1 MGPKAVLKLYIAVII
16 TAGLAF
22 LLWLVPPA
30 LTQVPWLE
38 VLFFVAFSMATET
51 MPVYLPREITVS
63 VSFCVIYA
71 ALLIHGPG
79 VASLAA
85 AMGALVGNR
94 PGTPWHRVA
103 FNFAQLSLSA
113 GTAGMVFLWAGG
125 QVGHLNVVSSMFPIL
140 AGALAYFFVNSILI
154 SIAAGLSQDL
164 SPVDIWVSRIGSV
177 VVNYLVLIPLG
188 ILIAILF
195 LRDGIAGVLLLV
207 IPLALARF
215 SFQQYMDMRNV
226 YLDTIRAIAAT
237 VDAKD
242 SYTRGHSERVRSHSV
257 AIAKELELPEGEQE
271 IIEYMALLHD
281 TGKIGI
287 SEAILNK
294 NSHLTPGEYKL
305 VQQHPV
311 IGAQIVSEIGRFKK
325 ASAIVRHHH
334 EHYNGGGYPDGL
346 VGEEI
351 PLGARIITVADAY
364 DAMTSERPYRGAR
377 TNEEALVELQ
387 VNAGRQFD
395 PLVVEAFMRV
405 LVREG
410 KAYEP

>member
-1 MGPKAVLKLYIAVII
+1 MGPKPALKLYIAAII
-16 TAGLAF
+16 AAGLAF
-22 LLWLVPPA
+22 LVWLVPPA
-30 LTQVPWLE
+30 LMQVPWLE
-38 VLFFVAFSMATET
+38 VLFFVAFTMATEA

-71 ALLIHGPG
+71 VLLIHGPG

-94 PGTPWHRVA
+94 PGTPWYRIA

-113 GTAGMVFLWAGG
+113 GIAGMVFLWAGG
-125 QVGHLNVVSSMFPIL
+125 EVGHLKVLPHMLPIL
-140 AGALAYFFVNSILI
+140 AGALSYFFVNSILI
-154 SIAAGLSQDL
+154 AIAAGLSQDL

-188 ILIAILF
+188 VLIAILF

-207 IPLALARF
+207 VPLALARF
-215 SFQQYMDMRNV
+215 SFQQYVDMRNV

-242 SYTRGHSERVRSHSV
+242 SYTRGHSERVRGHSV
-257 AIAKELELPEGEQE
+257 AIAKEMGLPEGEQE

-294 NSHLTPGEYKL
+294 NCCLTEEEYKL
-305 VQQHPV
+305 VQEHPL
-311 IGAQIVSEIGRFKK
+311 IGAQIVSEIGRFKET
-325 ASAIVRHHH
+325 SAIVRHHH
-334 EHYNGGGYPDGL
+334 EHYDGGGYPDGL
-346 VGEEI
+346 AGEEI

-364 DAMTSERPYRGAR
+364 DAMTSERPYRGPR
-377 TNEEALVELQ
+377 TNEEALAEIQ
-387 VNAGRQFD
+387 ANAGRQFD
-395 PLVVEAFMRV
+395 PEVVRAFMRV
-405 LVREG
+405 MEREG
-410 KAYEP
+410 D